1 MRFYLDTNI
10 LTFLTGQDR
19 GDSIG
24 DDIQMLLNDYS
35 VDILASAVCYQ
46 ELVHLFQIGKLRRPQ
61 RGRLDGGASAS
72 EALDVLSQNG
82 ITLVPVTY
90 KHIEE
95 LARLPLFDDHR
106 DPNDRLI
113 VAQAISDRVPL
124 ISSDRK
130 FERYR
135 PYGLDFM
142 FNER

>member
-10 LTFLTGQDR
+10 LAFLTGQDR

-72 EALDVLSQNG
+72 EALDVLSQTG
-82 ITLVPVTY
+82 SHSCLSP
-90 KHIEE
+90 
-95 LARLPLFDDHR
+95 
-106 DPNDRLI
+106 
-113 VAQAISDRVPL
+113 IST
-124 ISSDRK
+124 
-130 FERYR
+130 
-135 PYGLDFM
+135 
-142 FNER
+142 

>member
-10 LTFLTGQDR
+10 LAFLTGQDR

-35 VDILASAVCYQ
+35 VEILASSVCYQ

-61 RGRLDGGASAS
+61 KCRLGGESAS
-72 EALDVLSQNG
+72 EALAVLYQNG
-82 ITLVPVTY
+82 VTFVPVAY

-95 LARLPLFDDHR
+95 LARLPMFDDHR

-135 PYGLDFM
+135 NYGLDFM

>member
-1 MRFYLDTNI
+1 MRSYLDTNI
-10 LTFLTGQDR
+10 LAFLTGQDR

-35 VDILASAVCYQ
+35 VEILASSVCYQ

-61 RGRLDGGASAS
+61 KCRLGGGESAS
-72 EALDVLSQNG
+72 EALAVLYQNG
-82 ITLVPVTY
+82 VTFVPVAY

-95 LARLPLFDDHR
+95 LARLPMFDDHR

-135 PYGLDFM
+135 NYGLDFM

>member
-10 LTFLTGQDR
+10 LAFLTGQDR

-35 VDILASAVCYQ
+35 VEILASSVCYQ

-61 RGRLDGGASAS
+61 KCRLGGGESAS
-72 EALDVLSQNG
+72 EALAVLYQNG
-82 ITLVPVTY
+82 VTFVPVAY

-95 LARLPLFDDHR
+95 LARLPMFDDHR

-135 PYGLDFM
+135 NYGLDFM

>member
-10 LTFLTGQDR
+10 LAFLTGQDR

-35 VDILASAVCYQ
+35 VEILASSFCYQ

-61 RGRLDGGASAS
+61 KCRLGGGESAS
-72 EALDVLSQNG
+72 EALAVLYQNG
-82 ITLVPVTY
+82 VTFVPVAY

-95 LARLPLFDDHR
+95 LARLPMFDDHR

-135 PYGLDFM
+135 NYGLDFM